1 MAKVENDHTAI
12 QVEKETEKARE
23 KVCTPKD
30 LGCHIKFQVKNVVF
44 TMVLAVAFFLIVTQ
58 HLLPLSGFDT
68 KLWCTETVQLGSLEQ
83 IQPKHYDPLS
93 EALLHEKVNTSL
105 IDVSHGEVRV
115 FKPHG
120 LAAHLYI
127 EMSAYRGG
135 PRVFST
141 VGLTSK
147 PIETHHKPP
156 YACEWVPNSNG
167 QVVKGRANKVLPDW
181 NYGKLYTVVVITCT
195 FAEDVGVS
203 GEGGE
208 LILYASYG
216 DRYRQPERI
225 VALVESKGEF
235 NASIFNPQA
244 FPYDYVYC
252 GSSVYG
258 DISPQ
263 RMREWM
269 AYHAKFF
276 GEKSHF
282 ILHDSGGFHDD
293 VRKVLEP
300 WVKQGRVTLQN
311 IRQQE
316 LYDGYYHNQFLV
328 VNDCL
333 FRSRF
338 MANWTFFFDIDEYMY
353 VEPSTTLANV
363 LNKKPDITQ
372 VIIEQVPVATG
383 MCVADNTT
391 KGEPERYGVLP
402 FLISSLTEVH
412 CRRIRRNSQCLG
424 DFH

>member
-1 MAKVENDHTAI
+1 MAKIENEQLDI
-12 QVEKETEKARE
+12 KVDKGTERARE
-23 KVCTPKD
+23 KVFTSKD
-30 LGCHIKFQVKNVVF
+30 LGCHIKFQVKNVVC
-44 TMVLAVAFFLIVTQ
+44 TMVLALGFFLVVTQ

-68 KLWCTETVQLGSLEQ
+68 KKIWCTETAKLDCVQQ
-83 IQPKHYDPLS
+83 ADIQPKQYDLLS
-93 EALLHEKVNTSL
+93 QELLHEKVNESL
-105 IDVSHGEVRV
+105 INLNNGVVQV

-120 LAAHLYI
+120 LATHLYI

-135 PRVFST
+135 PRVFSI

-147 PIETHHKPP
+147 PTETYHKPP
-156 YACEWVPNSNG
+156 FACEWVSNSK
-167 QVVKGRANKVLPDW
+167 VVKGLARKTLPDW
-181 NYGKLYTVVVITCT
+181 NYGRLYTVVVITCF
-195 FAEDVGVS
+195 FAEDVGVR

-216 DRYRQPERI
+216 DQFRQPERI
-225 VALVESKGEF
+225 VALVESKGEY

-252 GSSVYG
+252 GSPVFG

-263 RMREWM
+263 RIREWM

-282 ILHDSGGFHDD
+282 ILYDAGGYHRD

-300 WVKQGRVTLQN
+300 WIKQGRASLHNV
-311 IRQQE
+311 RQQE
-316 LYDGYYHNQFLV
+316 IYDGYYHNQFLV

-353 VEPSTTLANV
+353 VDPSKTLSSV
-363 LNKKPDITQ
+363 LNTKPAQGKQEVTQ
-372 VIIEQVPVATG
+372 VIIDQVPVVNG

-391 KGEPERYGVLP
+391 KAEHRRYGILP
-402 FLISSLTEVH
+402 FLIFSKTGSLL
-412 CRRIRRNSQCLG
+412 IY
-424 DFH
+424 